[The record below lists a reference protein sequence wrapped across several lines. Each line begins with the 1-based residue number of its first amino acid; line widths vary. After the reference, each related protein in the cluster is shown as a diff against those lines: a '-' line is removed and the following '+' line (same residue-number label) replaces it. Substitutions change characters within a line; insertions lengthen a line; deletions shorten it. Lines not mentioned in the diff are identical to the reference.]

1 MAMTLR
7 EEKLK
12 VLSLIEE
19 LNPNNKLLT
28 DDPDIGAKLNH
39 VINQVMYK
47 LARFKKIPRY
57 VEMEVSK
64 GDLIYFEDIERE
76 CGNEV
81 YQIDIVR
88 GVECELKAQGTVIK
102 ILETGTAEI
111 DCFVYPEAITDTT
124 NDSYEFELSSD
135 VLEIMAYGVAGD
147 LLKSD
152 ESANFGNLYTQEFE
166 KELQRLDSRY
176 AMPSITIEGGVDI

>member
-1 MAMTLR
+1 MTLK
-7 EEKLK
+7 EEKLR

-19 LNPNNKLLT
+19 LNPENENLT
-28 DDPDIGAKLNH
+28 DDPDISAKINY
-39 VINQVMYK
+39 VINQVMFK

-57 VEMEVSK
+57 VELEVSD
-64 GDLIYFEDIERE
+64 GDTIDFEDIEKK
-76 CGNEV
+76 CGNAV

-88 GVECELKAQGTVIK
+88 GVDCIMRAQGTVIK
-102 ILETGTAEI
+102 VLESGTAEI
-111 DCFVYPEAITDTT
+111 DCFVYPEEITDKTKD
-124 NDSYEFELSSD
+124 NAYEFELSPD
-135 VLEIMAYGVAGD
+135 VLEIMAYGVAAD

-152 ESANFGNLYTQEFE
+152 ESANFGQVYAQEFE